1 MIMDNKRRT
10 KYNRNSTYSYVGG
23 NTVYNPDTERED
35 DIQHFR
41 SVRGRKRVHERRA
54 AVRRILFMCS
64 MVVAIA
70 GVLAWY
76 VSLRSSITGSVKQI
90 SVLESQLNDLKQ
102 ANDEKY
108 NKASS
113 NVDLD
118 EIKRIAVED
127 YGMQYAGNDQIVS
140 YSDEGGDDYVRQNS
154 EIPHK

>member
-1 MIMDNKRRT
+1 
-10 KYNRNSTYSYVGG
+10 
-23 NTVYNPDTERED
+23 
-35 DIQHFR
+35 
-41 SVRGRKRVHERRA
+41 
-54 AVRRILFMCS
+54 